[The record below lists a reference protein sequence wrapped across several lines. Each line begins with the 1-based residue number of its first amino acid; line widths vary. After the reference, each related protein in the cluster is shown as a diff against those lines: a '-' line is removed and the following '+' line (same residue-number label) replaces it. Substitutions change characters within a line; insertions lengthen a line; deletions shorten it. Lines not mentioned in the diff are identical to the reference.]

1 MTSCYYYI
9 MAGAVIDSTTRI
21 YSVACG
27 TSTQAN
33 RDFLFLTAYA
43 VQHGHY
49 FEIRSNNS
57 TNFISSILDN
67 YKGILIEPAIR
78 RVSSRELVRNLK
90 SSTEIPAAQNVLDN
104 QNHVLNYLSLE
115 YRTAKF
121 CRR

>member
-9 MAGAVIDSTTRI
+9 KAGAVIDSTTRI

-67 YKGILIEPAIR
+67 YKGILTEPAIQ
-78 RVSSRELVRNLK
+78 RVSSRELVRSMK
-90 SSTEIPAAQNVLDN
+90 SDTSIPAAQNVLDN
-104 QNHVLNYLSLE
+104 QNHVLHYLSLD

-121 CRR
+121 FRR

>member
-1 MTSCYYYI
+1 MTSCFYYI
-9 MAGAVIDSTTRI
+9 MAGTVIDSTTRI

-33 RDFLFLTAYA
+33 RDFLFLTAFA

-49 FEIRSNNS
+49 FEIRSQNS
-57 TNFISSILDN
+57 TDFISRILDN
-67 YKGILIEPAIR
+67 YKGIITEPAIQ

-104 QNHVLNYLSLE
+104 QNHVLHYLSLD

-121 CRR
+121 FRR

>member
-9 MAGAVIDSTTRI
+9 MADAVIDSTTRI

-57 TNFISSILDN
+57 TNFISRILDN
-67 YKGILIEPAIR
+67 YKGILTEPAIQ
-78 RVSSRELVRNLK
+78 RVSSRELVRSMK

-115 YRTAKF
+115 YRTAKI

>member
-1 MTSCYYYI
+1 MISCYYYI

-57 TNFISSILDN
+57 TYFISSILDN
-67 YKGILIEPAIR
+67 YKGILIEPAIQ
-78 RVSSRELVRNLK
+78 RVSARELVRSLK
-90 SSTEIPAAQNVLDN
+90 TSTEIPAAQNVLDN

>member
-67 YKGILIEPAIR
+67 YKGILTEPAIQ
-78 RVSSRELVRNLK
+78 RVSSRELVRSLK

-104 QNHVLNYLSLE
+104 QNHVLHYLSLE

>member
-21 YSVACG
+21 YSVTCG

-67 YKGILIEPAIR
+67 YKGILIEPAIQ

-90 SSTEIPAAQNVLDN
+90 SNTWVPISQNVLDN

-121 CRR
+121 FRR